1 MNKNKLLSLFIK
13 SLDSPTNINGL
24 LLYPQVGEDNIT
36 WELKNPNDL
45 SYAPNVVEGYLEEL
59 FYDFMV
65 MTGTKDRPEWGTNI
79 YEQNCRVGNVRHFYI
94 NQELRDKI
102 NDACNKFTSIKLEDE
117 GNELN
122 SECYV
127 INWDIGY
134 EDSEIFNF
142 FISLELT
149 NPKINDEEVDDNTL
163 DEFIKGFIYN
173 DTAGEQETDAIW
185 DLITKIIDDKN
196 MYDSTYMYSNA
207 VIGYFDR
214 FGNSLT

>member
-24 LLYPQVGEDNIT
+24 LLYPQLNEEKIT
-36 WELKNPNDL
+36 WKLKNPNDL
-45 SYAPNVVEGYLEEL
+45 SYSNPVIDGYLEEL
-59 FYDFMV
+59 LYDFMI
-65 MTGTKDRPEWGTNI
+65 MTGTKDRPEWGNWTEHCKLGNI
-79 YEQNCRVGNVRHFYI
+79 RHFYI

-127 INWDIGY
+127 MNWDIGY

-149 NPKINDEEVDDNTL
+149 NPKINDEEVDDDTL
-163 DEFIKGFIYN
+163 DEFIKEFIYN

-185 DLITKIIDDKN
+185 NLITRVIDDKN
-196 MYDSTYMYSNA
+196 MYDSSYMIANA
-207 VIGYFDR
+207 VIGYFDQ